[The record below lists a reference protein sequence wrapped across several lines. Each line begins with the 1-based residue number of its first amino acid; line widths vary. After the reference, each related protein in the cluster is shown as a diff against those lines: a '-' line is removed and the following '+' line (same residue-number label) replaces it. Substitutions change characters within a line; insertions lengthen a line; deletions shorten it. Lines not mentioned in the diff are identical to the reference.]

1 MLRLPTSLKVLALAS
16 VLALPTTLPAVAG
29 PAESAVLAK
38 YAGDWRGTGKVV
50 GPDPGTVVC
59 RLSFKA
65 STAGKLTYTGR
76 CSFGGSGA
84 ASFRGSMVYNDAT
97 KRYEA
102 SSSAQGVSTTTVG
115 KKAGSTIVFAS
126 AGMKTS
132 YGTASSVMTLSGSSI
147 KLAFTLVDKKGQTT
161 ASAISF
167 KKS

>member
-1 MLRLPTSLKVLALAS
+1 MLRLPTSLKVLALVSA
-16 VLALPTTLPAVAG
+16 LALPVALPATAG
-29 PAESAVLAK
+29 EAENAVLAK

-65 STAGKLTYTGR
+65 STAGKLSYSGR

-84 ASFRGSMVYNDAT
+84 ASFRGTMIYNDA
-97 KRYEA
+97 KNRYEA
-102 SSSAQGVSTTTVG
+102 SSSAQGASATTVG
-115 KKAGSTIVFAS
+115 KKVGSTIVFAS

-147 KLAFTLVDKKGQTT
+147 KLAFKLVDKKGQTT

>member
-1 MLRLPTSLKVLALAS
+1 MLRLPMSFKVLALVSA
-16 VLALPTTLPAVAG
+16 LALPVALPASAG
-29 PAESAVLAK
+29 QAENAVLAK
-38 YAGDWRGTGKVV
+38 YAGDWRGSGKVV

-65 STAGKLTYTGR
+65 STAGKLSYSGR

-84 ASFRGSMVYNDAT
+84 ASFRGTMIYNDAK

-102 SSSAQGVSTTTVG
+102 SSSAQGASTTTVG
-115 KKAGSTIVFAS
+115 KKVGSTIVFTS
-126 AGMKTS
+126 AGIKTS

-147 KLAFTLVDKKGQTT
+147 KLAFTLVDKKGKTT